1 MFLKYSSRQ
10 LAVQDV
16 EDVSDYIRLT
26 LINSGD
32 ASKNALAHA
41 VGWLG
46 DWACSRTFGLGTKLP
61 WDEQWLIESLSD
73 STLDIRMEQTSD
85 INQTSISDLHQFGA
99 CCFQT

>member
-1 MFLKYSSRQ
+1 LFLKYSSRQ

-85 INQTSISDLHQFGA
+85 INQ
-99 CCFQT
+99 

>member
-1 MFLKYSSRQ
+1 MEVVEVCQIPRVESLGH
-10 LAVQDV
+10 AVLQK
-16 EDVSDYIRLT
+16 I
-26 LINSGD
+26 GD

-73 STLDIRMEQTSD
+73 STLASD
-85 INQTSISDLHQFGA
+85 ISHQSLIYISLVHANA
-99 CCFQT
+99 CCSC

>member
-1 MFLKYSSRQ
+1 MYQ
-10 LAVQDV
+10 II
-16 EDVSDYIRLT
+16 SDYIRLT

-73 STLDIRMEQTSD
+73 STLESSGKLQWSRHQTSV
-85 INQTSISDLHQFGA
+85 IYISD
-99 CCFQT
+99 

>member
-1 MFLKYSSRQ
+1 MMVMPHGPFFLRF
-10 LAVQDV
+10 
-16 EDVSDYIRLT
+16 
-26 LINSGD
+26 SGD

-73 STLDIRMEQTSD
+73 STLDMLRNVTDICCATS
-85 INQTSISDLHQFGA
+85 QTSIRHQ
-99 CCFQT
+99 